1 MELDYR
7 ELITK
12 FLAGEISDDELVL
25 LKTWLS
31 QDKDNRRIFDLEN
44 EFWQE
49 SDFHTKLE
57 HFDGPSAWKN
67 ISAKL
72 QLKGEDS
79 NSITMLKTKSFKMW
93 IAAASVASIL
103 IFGSMVLWITEKP
116 SFKLIANST
125 TVISTLD
132 GEKSHIVLP
141 DSSEIILNSGSKL
154 EYTGQF
160 NLDSRI
166 VKLKGEAFFNVNTN
180 PEKPFIVQLDQMKI
194 IATGTRFNVFS
205 FENEDR
211 IETTLEEGNINIS
224 IIGSELFNLKAG
236 QQVIFSKHSKKID
249 IHDVNTDTYT
259 SWKENKLR
267 FHDTPMEE
275 ALRKIARRYN
285 VTFELSNKD
294 LLDIKYTATFID
306 ESIEE
311 VMQMLKVVSPI
322 TYKIDYRTSATDVQY
337 LRPKIVMGYRK
348 TL

>member
-44 EFWQE
+44 ELWQE

-57 HFDGPSAWKN
+57 HFDANSAWKN

-72 QLKGEDS
+72 QLKGETT
-79 NSITMLKTKSFKMW
+79 NYITILKTKSFKIW
-93 IAAASVASIL
+93 IAAASVACLL
-103 IFGSMVLWITEKP
+103 IFGSMILWITEKP
-116 SFKLIANST
+116 SFKLIANSN
-125 TVISTLD
+125 TVISTMD

-141 DSSEIILNSGSKL
+141 DSTEIILNSGSRL

-180 PEKPFIVQLDQMKI
+180 PEKPFIVQLDQMEI
-194 IATGTRFNVFS
+194 FATGTRFNVFS

-224 IIGSELFNLKAG
+224 IIGSELINLKAG

-249 IHDVNTDTYT
+249 IHGVNTDTYT

-322 TYKIDYRTSATDVQY
+322 TYKIDYRTSTTDVKY

-348 TL
+348 TI